1 MRRPIDHLDQLSDRV
16 TALEQTMRRLARA
29 NTSNSRALAD
39 RRAEAILTM
48 LSILVRMLHA
58 GPFDL
63 HVYRGKVAAVAEFC
77 EGDGGAHGVDRDA
90 ADLYRLLLKSVDP
103 KEPRKR
109 PRLRVVSS
117 TDDPAGPILK
127 KQLAPDTASSLT
139 ASPLGHP
146 LRAVT
151 ESTQ

>member
-1 MRRPIDHLDQLSDRV
+1 MRRPIDHLDQLTDRV

-29 NTSNSRALAD
+29 NMSNSRALAD

-58 GPFDL
+58 ARFDL
-63 HVYRGKVAAVAEFC
+63 HVYRGKVAAVAELC
-77 EGDGGAHGVDRDA
+77 EGAGDRHDIDRDA
-90 ADLYRLLLKSVDP
+90 ADLYRLLLKSIDL

-109 PRLRVVSS
+109 PQLRVVSS

-127 KQLAPDTASSLT
+127 KQLMPDTASPHT
-139 ASPLGHP
+139 ASLLGIP
-146 LRAVT
+146 RAP
-151 ESTQ
+151 